1 MGGAILI
8 SIIHMYN
15 AGLGLDTDA
24 DAAKIWGRAVK
35 SDEILVYVYDKFKIL
50 LGFWKEVFFSNF
62 HAIFIMKMNNA
73 QFHLWFKSHF
83 FSISVA
89 TD

>member
-1 MGGAILI
+1 MLQRKWRLHLNIWGGAILI

-50 LGFWKEVFFSNF
+50 LGFWKEVFFF
-62 HAIFIMKMNNA
+62 LIFM
-73 QFHLWFKSHF
+73 LYL
-83 FSISVA
+83 
-89 TD
+89 